1 LTCHGPGTYW
11 HPPVPSGLVRRG
23 YGLLL
28 LAAGSVCGRC
38 EPPGR
43 EGARACALVAQKL
56 ARAKFDESLE
66 VAVNL
71 GIDTRRGD
79 SQVRGAAMMLPGT
92 GDLGSI
98 FQVTALKP
106 DVRRSCAAECLCRP
120 W

>member
-1 LTCHGPGTYW
+1 
-11 HPPVPSGLVRRG
+11 
-23 YGLLL
+23 
-28 LAAGSVCGRC
+28 
-38 EPPGR
+38 
-43 EGARACALVAQKL
+43 
-56 ARAKFDESLE
+56 

-79 SQVRGAAMMLPGT
+79 SQVRGAAMLLPGK

-106 DVRRSCAAECLCRP
+106 DARRSCAAKCVRRP